1 MRSALTR
8 LAATAIVGLSAA
20 ACSAAPA
27 QERPANAD
35 TFVAGLGSEPDSLNP
50 VMGYAADGGSLMFDG
65 LVSRNADLS
74 LRPALATSLPE
85 VKGTTV
91 TFTLRTGVT
100 FHDGTPL
107 TGADVAYTY
116 RSVLDD
122 KNNSGIRGDYAAIES
137 VEAPDATTVVFHLT
151 YPYAPILQRATLGIV
166 PDGSLER
173 SGFEARPVGTGPYR
187 FVSRTPGDKIVLEA
201 NPTYWGGAPTIKKLV
216 LAFASDDNVRATR
229 MAAGEFDAAELPPK
243 AAARF
248 ENTDGLTVH
257 RVPSADYR
265 GVMFPLDE
273 PVTGDLA
280 IRKALSLALDR
291 AAMVK
296 TILAG
301 AGRPAFGPI
310 PPGTTWHNP
319 AVEGSGTPDQAAA
332 AQVLDQAGWVRGAD
346 GVRAKDGTPAT
357 FTLMYPA
364 GDSLRKELALAVAS
378 DAKKIGVDVRP
389 TGLDWD
395 AIEPRMGKDALIM
408 GMGTPFDP
416 DYTNYETFHSR
427 FSGQGFFNPGHY
439 KVPEVDALLEKGR
452 EETDPAA
459 RKQAYDAL
467 QQRVRDDEVWA
478 YLVFLEHVYV
488 VRGEWTGIA
497 PSVEAHE
504 HAAGGLFRNLAE
516 WKPAA

>member
-8 LAATAIVGLSAA
+8 LALVATVGLSA

-27 QERPANAD
+27 TDRPARTD

-50 VMGYAADGGSLMFDG
+50 VIGYAADGGSLMFDG

-74 LRPALATSLPE
+74 LRPALATTVPE
-85 VKGTTV
+85 VKGKAV
-91 TFTLRTGVT
+91 SFTLRSGVT

-107 TGADVAYTY
+107 TSKDVAYTY
-116 RSVLDD
+116 RAVLDE
-122 KNNSGIRGDYAAIES
+122 KNDSAIRGDYAAIES
-137 VEAPDATTVVFHLT
+137 VEAPDPATVVFHLK

-173 SGFEARPVGTGPYR
+173 SGFEAKPVGSGPYR
-187 FVSRTPGDKIVLEA
+187 FVSRTPGDKIVMEA
-201 NPTYWGGAPTIKKLV
+201 NPSYWGGVPAIKKLV
-216 LAFASDDNVRATR
+216 LAFSSDDNVRATR
-229 MAAGEFDAAELPPK
+229 MAAGEFDAVELPPK
-243 AAARF
+243 AAGRF

-265 GVMFPLDE
+265 GVMFPMNE

-280 IRKALSLALDR
+280 IRKAVNLAVDR

-319 AVEGSGTPDQAAA
+319 AVEGSPAADQAQAVR
-332 AQVLDQAGWVRGAD
+332 VLEEAGWAAGAD
-346 GVRAKDGTPAT
+346 GVRAKKGTAAQ

-378 DAKKIGVDVRP
+378 DAKKVGIDIRP

-395 AIEPRMGKDALIM
+395 AIEPRMSKDALMM

-416 DYTNYETFHSR
+416 DYTNFETFHSK
-427 FSGQGFFNPGHY
+427 FAGKGFFNPGHY
-439 KVPEVDALLEKGR
+439 NSPEVDALLEKGR

-459 RKQAYDAL
+459 RKEAYDSV
-467 QQRVRDDEVWA
+467 QRRIRDDEVWA

-488 VRGEWTGIA
+488 VRGAWTGVA

-516 WKPAA
+516 WRPAA